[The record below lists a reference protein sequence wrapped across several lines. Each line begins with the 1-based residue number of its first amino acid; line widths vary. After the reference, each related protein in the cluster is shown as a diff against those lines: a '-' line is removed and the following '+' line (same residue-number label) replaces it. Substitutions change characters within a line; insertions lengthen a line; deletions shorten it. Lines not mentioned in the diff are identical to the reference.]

1 MSGRIASPT
10 SSPRTGP
17 SRISG
22 GIRHL
27 AAVLCRAGRHEALGA
42 HRRHRLLGDLC
53 SHQLRFAWRGQPRPQ
68 AGGAGSGGQ
77 RDTVA
82 GAVSLLLAGVAAR
95 WQRHA
100 VAVTVFLTRYVLHHL
115 RRPVTVALVSDQI
128 SHKVMAA
135 VLSAES
141 QLTTLL
147 AAGLGPLWVGSQIGS
162 ASGLLSRSSAALW
175 WGCPSCCAYVLCLSR
190 PGVLIGSRAS
200 GHRAVP
206 APEGR
211 VGEQLERGGGI
222 GCWGQGRACH
232 GRFERDWP
240 GNC

>member
-42 HRRHRLLGDLC
+42 HRRHRLPGDLC

-147 AAGLGPLWVGSQIGS
+147 ARGPGALMGGLADWLGVGSALAVVGGPMV
-162 ASGLLSRSSAALW
+162 GLSLLLR
-175 WGCPSCCAYVLCLSR
+175 VR
-190 PGVLIGSRAS
+190 PVPLEARRA
-200 GHRAVP
+200 HRV
-206 APEGR
+206 EG
-211 VGEQLERGGGI
+211 
-222 GCWGQGRACH
+222 
-232 GRFERDWP
+232 
-240 GNC
+240 